1 MHTMRQSGSDR
12 TRGLFR
18 VHGRNGRP
26 GNPQPR
32 GTKET
37 RRMYSMRK
45 PYYGAIASLSKVLG
59 SITYAWKRNPGSEKI
74 GCDGALRQGWKS
86 RLLLAGM
93 PNFRSRHAHVG
104 SCCKQRGSASQRVF
118 KDRTR
123 RRNGALLDA
132 RKAGLSFGLS
142 NALLQPQ
149 LEKAFVG
156 NQI

>member
-37 RRMYSMRK
+37 RRMCSMRRNC
-45 PYYGAIASLSKVLG
+45 YGAIASLSKVLG
-59 SITYAWKRNPGSEKI
+59 SITCAGKRNSGSKKT
-74 GCDGALRQGWKS
+74 GCDGALRQGWKGCM
-86 RLLLAGM
+86 LLAGM

-104 SCCKQRGSASQRVF
+104 SCCKQRSSASQRVF

-123 RRNGALLDA
+123 RRKGALLDA
-132 RKAGLSFGLS
+132 RKAGLSYGLS
-142 NALLQPQ
+142 NSLLQPQ

-156 NQI
+156 NQN